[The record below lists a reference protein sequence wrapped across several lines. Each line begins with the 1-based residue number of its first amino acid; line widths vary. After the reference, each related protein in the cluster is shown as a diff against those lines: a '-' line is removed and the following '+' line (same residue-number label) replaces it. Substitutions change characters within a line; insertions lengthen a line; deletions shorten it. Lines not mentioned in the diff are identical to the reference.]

1 VPGAGYPRH
10 RKPAPQIDDRSQIVH
25 ASKSLSALRAPSFA
39 PALALVSVV
48 CGVLGFLTLSLLFG
62 PLAVLTGH
70 LALTRSGN
78 SGTVLAKTGVL
89 LGITVLVLYAVLL
102 AARP

>member
-1 VPGAGYPRH
+1 M
-10 RKPAPQIDDRSQIVH
+10 H
-25 ASKSLSALRAPSFA
+25 ASKSLSALRAPSSA

-48 CGVLGFLTLSLLFG
+48 SGVLGFITLSLLLG
-62 PLAVLTGH
+62 PLAVLTGY
-70 LALTRSGN
+70 LALTQDGTSGRA
-78 SGTVLAKTGVL
+78 LAKTGIL

>member
-1 VPGAGYPRH
+1 M
-10 RKPAPQIDDRSQIVH
+10 Q

-48 CGVLGFLTLSLLFG
+48 SGVLGFITLSLLLG
-62 PLAVLTGH
+62 PLAVLTGY
-70 LALTRSGN
+70 LALTQDGN
-78 SGTVLAKTGVL
+78 SGTVLAKTGIL

>member
-1 VPGAGYPRH
+1 M
-10 RKPAPQIDDRSQIVH
+10 H

-48 CGVLGFLTLSLLFG
+48 SGVLGFLTLSLLFG
-62 PLAVLTGH
+62 PLAVLTGY
-70 LALTRSGN
+70 LALTQDGN
-78 SGTVLAKTGVL
+78 SGTALARTGIVLGV
-89 LGITVLVLYAVLL
+89 TVLVLYAVLL

>member
-1 VPGAGYPRH
+1 M
-10 RKPAPQIDDRSQIVH
+10 H

-48 CGVLGFLTLSLLFG
+48 SGVLGFITLSLLLG
-62 PLAVLTGH
+62 PFAVLTGY
-70 LALTRSGN
+70 LALTQDGTSGRA
-78 SGTVLAKTGVL
+78 LAKTGIL